1 MSRSI
6 LNIHGSDSDGD
17 SSGGSLVRRACLVL
31 LLVLPGGCA
40 ISAISPQTREQEL
53 PGEWVQ
59 DAAAEPSPAVSGWL
73 QQLASPALGQLVEEA
88 QDANYQLAQ
97 QRARVEE
104 LGQAVIAAG
113 ADRLPGLSAA
123 IDGGRQMTLADSGAE
138 VYGESWGAS
147 LDLSWELDVWGRL
160 GDRQRSA
167 RLSYDSGMAALR
179 QQQLALAAAVA
190 TGWFDAIANRNLLAL
205 LQQRLDNVSD
215 DLDVLERGYRRG
227 LNEAL
232 DVYLSRNTVAESR
245 SVLARQRQLLQQ
257 AISSLQLLL
266 ARYPDGRD
274 LALDEALPA
283 LETATPAGTPAQLLQ
298 RRPDIQQAWLDLLA
312 ADAGLAAAHKA
323 RFPRFTLAGRAGSSS
338 SALHDLVDAG
348 LSSWSLAA
356 GLAQPLFDAGRL
368 KSEQEQARARVL
380 QAEQAYLDTVYNAL
394 AEVESRLSAEQ
405 TLRQRHEALL
415 ELRANADI
423 AYELSLQQ
431 YQRGLVSYTTVL
443 EAQRRAFD
451 AQTSTIEAHNEVLT
465 NRIALYL
472 ALGGDF
478 ARPVPATT

>member
-1 MSRSI
+1 MSWSI
-6 LNIHGSDSDGD
+6 LNIRER
-17 SSGGSLVRRACLVL
+17 GGSLVRRACLAL
-31 LLVLPGGCA
+31 LLALSGGCTV
-40 ISAISPQTREQEL
+40 SAISPQTQEQQL
-53 PGEWVQ
+53 PPNWVQ
-59 DAAAEPSPAVSGWL
+59 DTAAEPAPAASGWL
-73 QQLASPALGQLVEEA
+73 RQLDSPALDRLVEEA
-88 QDANYQLAQ
+88 QASNYQLAQ
-97 QRARVEE
+97 QRARVQE
-104 LGQAVIAAG
+104 LRQGVIAAG
-113 ADRLPGLSAA
+113 ADRLPALSAA
-123 IDGGRQMTLADSGAE
+123 VDGGRQMSLAESGSE
-138 VYGESWGAS
+138 VYRESWGAS
-147 LDLSWELDVWGRL
+147 LDLSWELDIWGRL
-160 GDRQRSA
+160 GDQQRSA
-167 RLSYDSGMAALR
+167 RLRYDSGMAALR

-190 TGWFDAIANRNLLAL
+190 TGWFDAIASRNLLAL
-205 LQQRLDNVSD
+205 LQRRLDNVSD
-215 DLDVLERGYRRG
+215 DLDVLEHGYRRG

-232 DVYLSRNTVAESR
+232 DVYLSRNTVADSR
-245 SVLARQRQLLQQ
+245 ASLARQRQLLQQ
-257 AISSLQLLL
+257 SIADLQLLM
-266 ARYPDGRD
+266 ARYPDGRE
-274 LALDEALPA
+274 LTLDEALPA

-348 LSSWSLAA
+348 LSSWSLTA

-380 QAEQAYLDTVYNAL
+380 QAEQAYLDTVYSAL

-415 ELRANADI
+415 ESRANADI
-423 AYELSLQQ
+423 AYELSFQQ

-451 AQTSTIEAHNEVLT
+451 AQTSTIEAHNEVLA

-478 ARPVPATT
+478 ARPAPATT